1 MAVPVKVFSVLFTL
15 FKRMDILL
23 LMSFIPKNYDYGKT
37 NTSFRKKQLIFSK
50 PDLMNETFTVIKSGQ
65 QMRREFRFTSVLFL
79 LLLDQ
84 TQKTMCQYG

>member
-1 MAVPVKVFSVLFTL
+1 MQLKLTDKFIFVTFILMAVPVKVFSVLFTL

-50 PDLMNETFTVIKSGQ
+50 PDLMNETFTVI
-65 QMRREFRFTSVLFL
+65 
-79 LLLDQ
+79 
-84 TQKTMCQYG
+84 